1 MSDDKTTLPPNP
13 PPKPKR
19 VFFVFY
25 FKIPASLRKFLL
37 QVSVLFL
44 VGFVGM
50 GFLLGVTQDDPGRA
64 GYVGGQ
70 TLTGVLELD
79 PYPLLRVTEG
89 NDAVPSGRTLMLT
102 GGGKSGIM
110 SRAIPLSEQLVRV
123 SGVLLKRG
131 ELDMLQLR
139 GGSRGISSAEGIAPT
154 LPPSESLGRWRV
166 AGEICDGKCL
176 SGAMNPGR
184 GLAHKACANLC
195 LLGGIPPVF
204 VSTRPIEGSE
214 YFLVASSSG
223 GELPLSAYDYIG
235 NFVEIEGEIE
245 RRGDL
250 LILKLDE
257 QSIRLLK

>member
-1 MSDDKTTLPPNP
+1 MMSEHGLTL
-13 PPKPKR
+13 PPKPKK

-25 FKIPASLRKFLL
+25 LKVPSSLRKFLF
-37 QVSVLFL
+37 QVSLLFL
-44 VGFVGM
+44 IGFVGM

-64 GYVGGQ
+64 GYVGTQ
-70 TLTGVLELD
+70 TLTGVLELN

-89 NDAVPSGRTLMLT
+89 NDVIPSGRTLMLT

-110 SRAIPLSEQLVRV
+110 SRAIPLSGELVRV
-123 SGVLLKRG
+123 SGMLLKRG
-131 ELDMLQLR
+131 DLDMLQLR
-139 GGSRGISSAEGIAPT
+139 GGSRGISSADGVAPT
-154 LPPSESLGRWRV
+154 TLPTTESLGRWRV

-204 VSTRPIEGSE
+204 VSTRPIENSE
-214 YFLVASSSG
+214 YFLVASSDG
-223 GELPLSAYDYIG
+223 GELPLTAYDYVG
-235 NFVEIEGEIE
+235 NFIEMEGELE

-250 LILKLDE
+250 LIFKLDE
-257 QSIRLLK
+257 QSVRVLR